1 MVFNDR
7 LVSVRENK
15 GLSRVELGNLIGV
28 SNNMI
33 GKYERGEITPPLEV
47 ATKIAEVLDC
57 SLDYLVGLTE
67 ENIEK
72 SQDEIPGRLKP
83 ALAKLEQLSPAD
95 RTLIMSVMDAFIV
108 KAKVQST
115 KE

>member
-1 MVFNDR
+1 MVFKER
-7 LVSVRENK
+7 VALIRESR
-15 GLSRVELGNLIGV
+15 GMTRVELGNLIGL
-28 SNNMI
+28 SNNMV

-47 ATKIAEVLDC
+47 ATQIAEVLDC
-57 SLDYLVGLTE
+57 SLDYLVGLKE
-67 ENIEK
+67 ENPEK

-108 KAKVQST
+108 KAKVQSG